1 MNIKANKKKKK
12 GTSVLPGNLSAGNL
26 SARPK

>member
-1 MNIKANKKKKK
+1 MNIKANKKKK